1 MTSRLRL
8 AVIFGCLCFGLAS
21 VGAEQTPQQARE
33 HLQRL
38 RQQVEAVQMQLSR
51 ERGDLDDAEAALRES
66 EKAVAKAVRDLNRHR
81 QAVAD
86 QRHKLAE
93 LRGEAT
99 TLAEALAADR
109 RRLAEQV
116 RLAHRLGGQS
126 ALEVLLAQEDPG
138 AISRM
143 LVYYD
148 YVNRARTERMARLS
162 RRLERLAE
170 LRRRAREEAEALA
183 RMQAEQARKVGR
195 LKSARE
201 KRQTTLAAL
210 KGRVGDRLEELAEL
224 ERHEARLG
232 SLVAALQRS
241 PSVRASPPDGDSEVR
256 AGWPVEGSVLAEYGS
271 PRRGGRLRWHGLLI
285 GAAEG
290 AEVKAAAAGRV
301 VFADWLPHYGLVL
314 IVQHARGYL
323 TLYGHNQ
330 ALYKN
335 VGDKVAADE
344 VIARVGVSGGR
355 QQAALYFEVR
365 KSGKPVDPAVW
376 LSARRH

>member
-1 MTSRLRL
+1 MTCRFRL
-8 AVIFGCLCFGLAS
+8 AAILGCLCFGLAS

-33 HLQRL
+33 RLQHL

-51 ERGDLDDAEAALRES
+51 ERGDLGDAEAALRES

-81 QAVAD
+81 QVVAD

-93 LRGEAT
+93 LKSEAA

-126 ALEVLLAQEDPG
+126 TLEVLLAQEDPG
-138 AISRM
+138 AVSRM

-148 YVNRARTERMARLS
+148 YVNRARTERMARLG

-183 RMQAEQARKVGR
+183 RMQAEQAHKVSR

-210 KGRVGDRLEELAEL
+210 KARVGDRLEELAEL
-224 ERHEARLG
+224 ERHEARLEG
-232 SLVAALQRS
+232 LVSALQRS
-241 PSVRASPPDGDSEVR
+241 PSVRASAPDSDSELR
-256 AGWPVEGSVLAEYGS
+256 AGWPVEGPLLAEYGS

-330 ALYKN
+330 ALYKD
-335 VGDKVAADE
+335 VGDKVATDE

-365 KSGKPVDPAVW
+365 KSGEPVDPKAW
-376 LSARRH
+376 LSARRR

>member
-8 AVIFGCLCFGLAS
+8 AVIFGCLCFGLTS

-33 HLQRL
+33 RLQHL

-51 ERGDLDDAEAALRES
+51 ERGDLGDAEAALRES

-93 LRGEAT
+93 LKSEAA

-138 AISRM
+138 AVSRM

-148 YVNRARTERMARLS
+148 YVNRARTERMARLG

-170 LRRRAREEAEALA
+170 LRRRAREEAGALA
-183 RMQAEQARKVGR
+183 RMQAEHARKVSR

-210 KGRVGDRLEELAEL
+210 KARVGDRLEELAEL
-224 ERHEARLG
+224 ERHEARLEG
-232 SLVAALQRS
+232 LVSALRRS
-241 PSVRASPPDGDSEVR
+241 PSVRASVPDSDSELR
-256 AGWPVEGSVLAEYGS
+256 AGWPVEGTLLAEYGS

-330 ALYKN
+330 ALYKD
-335 VGDKVAADE
+335 VGDKVATDE

-365 KSGKPVDPAVW
+365 KSGEPVDPAVW
-376 LSARRH
+376 LSARRR